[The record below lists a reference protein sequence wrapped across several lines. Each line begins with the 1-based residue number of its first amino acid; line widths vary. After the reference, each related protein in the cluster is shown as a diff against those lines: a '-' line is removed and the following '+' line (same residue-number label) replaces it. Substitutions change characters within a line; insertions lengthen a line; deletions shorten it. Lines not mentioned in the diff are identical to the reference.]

1 MCDSFA
7 MSSGQSVVVFLV
19 AYSRSA
25 SEFLRSIAGHW
36 RLLIALAKR
45 DLSDEYVG
53 HTLSLSWNVVHPLFV
68 MLVYVFVF
76 TKIFPTKI
84 VAPPSNST
92 DAVVYLLA
100 GIIPWLALSQVMG
113 RSLASVVGN
122 ASIVKQ
128 MAFPLEL
135 LPIKALAGPLVFG
148 AISLAFLICYGVW
161 ITNGSI
167 LPAYVIGLPLLLAL
181 SLFFLTGVS
190 LILSCAQVF
199 LRDLKEF
206 VNMFV
211 TVGLFTHPI
220 LYFPDAVPALVR
232 PLVYVSPFSYFIFCW
247 QDVMFYGA
255 IERGWAW
262 LITGVIA
269 VFLFAFGARLFLV
282 SKHSF
287 GDFL

>member
-1 MCDSFA
+1 
-7 MSSGQSVVVFLV
+7 VFLS

-25 SEFLRSIAGHW
+25 NEFLSSIAAHW

-53 HTLSLSWNVVHPLFV
+53 HTLSLSWNVVHPLFL
-68 MLVYVFVF
+68 MLVYLFVF

-84 VAPPSNST
+84 AAPPSNST
-92 DAVVYLLA
+92 DAIVYLLA

-113 RSLASVVGN
+113 RSLTSVVGN
-122 ASIVKQ
+122 SSIVKQ

-148 AISLAFLICYGVW
+148 AISLAFLICYGAW

-167 LPAYVIGLPLLLAL
+167 LPAYAIGLPLLLAL
-181 SLFFLTGVS
+181 SVLLLIGVS

-211 TVGLFTHPI
+211 TLGLFTHPI
-220 LYFPDAVPALVR
+220 LYFPDAVPAAVR

-247 QDVMFYGA
+247 QDVMFYGG

-262 LITGVIA
+262 LITGA
-269 VFLFAFGARLFLV
+269 LATFLFLFGARLFLIA
-282 SKHSF
+282 KNSF

>member
-1 MCDSFA
+1 
-7 MSSGQSVVVFLV
+7 MSSQQGPVVFLT
-19 AYSRSA
+19 AYSQSA
-25 SEFLRSIAGHW
+25 GEFLRSIAGHR
-36 RLLIALAKR
+36 RLLVALAKR

-53 HTLSLSWNVVHPLFV
+53 HALSLSWNVVHPLFLMV
-68 MLVYVFVF
+68 VYLFVF
-76 TKIFPTKI
+76 TRIFPTKI
-84 VAPPSNST
+84 AAPASNMT

-100 GIIPWLALSQVMG
+100 GIIPWLALAQVMG

-122 ASIVKQ
+122 SSIVKQ

-135 LPIKALAGPLVFG
+135 LPVKALAGPLVFG
-148 AISLAFLICYGVW
+148 AISLVFLIGYGAW

-167 LPAYVIGLPLLLAL
+167 LPAYAIGLPLLIAL
-181 SLFFLTGVS
+181 SLLLLTGVS

-199 LRDLKEF
+199 VRDLKEF

-211 TVGLFTHPI
+211 TIGLFTHPI
-220 LYFPDAVPALVR
+220 LYFPDAVPAAVR
-232 PLVYVSPFSYFIFCW
+232 PLVYLSPFSYFIFCW

-262 LITGVIA
+262 LVTGAVA
-269 VFLFAFGARLFLV
+269 VFLFAFGARLFLI

>member
-1 MCDSFA
+1 MDSEQGTIVA
-7 MSSGQSVVVFLV
+7 LT
-19 AYSRSA
+19 AYSSSA
-25 SEFLRSIAGHW
+25 KEFLR
-36 RLLIALAKR
+36 RLVANRTLLVALAKR

-53 HTLSLSWNVVHPLFV
+53 HTLSVSWTLVHPIFL
-68 MLVYVFVF
+68 MLVYLFVF

-84 VAPPSNST
+84 AAPPATST

-122 ASIVKQ
+122 SSIVKQ

-135 LPIKALAGPLVFG
+135 LPVKTLASPLLFG
-148 AISLAFLICYGVW
+148 AISLAVLICYGAW
-161 ITNGSI
+161 ITHGAI
-167 LPAYVIGLPLLLAL
+167 LPAYLLGLPVLIGLSLLL
-181 SLFFLTGVS
+181 LTGMA

-206 VNMFV
+206 VNMFI
-211 TVGLFTHPI
+211 TIGLFTHPI
-220 LYFPDAVPALVR
+220 LYFPDAVPAAIR
-232 PLVYVSPFSYFIFCW
+232 PLVYASPFSYFIFCW
-247 QDVMFYGA
+247 QDVMFYGG

-262 LITGVIA
+262 LITAATA
-269 VFLFAFGARLFLV
+269 VFLFAFGARLLLV
-282 SKHSF
+282 TKNNF